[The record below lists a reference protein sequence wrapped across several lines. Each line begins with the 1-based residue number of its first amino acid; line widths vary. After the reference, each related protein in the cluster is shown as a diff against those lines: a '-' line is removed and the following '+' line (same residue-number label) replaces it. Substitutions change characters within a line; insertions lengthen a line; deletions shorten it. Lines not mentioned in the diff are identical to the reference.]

1 VSKDK
6 HFLNQDLFQKLRDE
20 VALWEG
26 SQYYIAD
33 QELFDIERFLDDHG
47 ASDIK
52 EELERIYGSP
62 LNEKFW
68 GSFLAYH
75 RLKKAREEIKT
86 EEKQQEEKR
95 RRYLEAVKAYQEAWN
110 EWIEAWA
117 REERK
122 KGWKVILGK
131 KKDEK

>member
-33 QELFDIERFLDDHG
+33 KELFDIERFLDDHG

-122 KGWKVILGK
+122 KGWKVIPGK

>member
-1 VSKDK
+1 MSKDRR
-6 HFLNQDLFQKLRDE
+6 FSNQDLFQKLRDE

-26 SQYYIAD
+26 SKYYIAD
-33 QELFDIERFLDDHG
+33 KELFDIECFLDDHD

-52 EELERIYGSP
+52 NELERLYGSP

-75 RLKKAREEIKT
+75 RLKKAREEIKS
-86 EEKQQEEKR
+86 EEREQEEKR
-95 RRYLEAVKAYQEAWN
+95 KRYLEAIKTYQEAWN
-110 EWIEAWA
+110 EWIDAWV

-122 KGWKVILGK
+122 RCWKVIPGK
-131 KKDEK
+131 KKDQE

>member
-1 VSKDK
+1 MTKERPLS
-6 HFLNQDLFQKLRDE
+6 NQDLFKKLREE

-26 SQYYIAD
+26 SKYYIAEK
-33 QELFDIERFLDDHG
+33 ELFNIEQFLDDHG

-52 EELERIYGSP
+52 EELKRLYGIP

-68 GSFLAYH
+68 RSFLAYH
-75 RLKKAREEIKT
+75 RLKKAREEIK
-86 EEKQQEEKR
+86 EEERQQEERR

-110 EWIEAWA
+110 EWIDAWV

-122 KGWKVILGK
+122 REWKVIPGK
-131 KKDEK
+131 KKEEE

>member
-1 VSKDK
+1 MSKDK

-33 QELFDIERFLDDHG
+33 KELFDIERFLDDHG
-47 ASDIK
+47 ASDIR

-122 KGWKVILGK
+122 KGWKVIPGK

>member
-26 SQYYIAD
+26 SQYYLAD
-33 QELFDIERFLDDHG
+33 KELFDIERFLDDHG
-47 ASDIK
+47 ASDIR

-75 RLKKAREEIKT
+75 RLKKAREEIKA

-95 RRYLEAVKAYQEAWN
+95 RRYLEAIKAYQEAWN

-122 KGWKVILGK
+122 KGWKVIPGK

>member
-1 VSKDK
+1 MSKDK

-33 QELFDIERFLDDHG
+33 KELFDIERFLDDHG

-122 KGWKVILGK
+122 KGWKVIPGK

>member
-47 ASDIK
+47 ASDIR

-122 KGWKVILGK
+122 KGWKVIPGK

>member
-33 QELFDIERFLDDHG
+33 KELFDIERFLDDHG

>member
-1 VSKDK
+1 MSKDK

-33 QELFDIERFLDDHG
+33 KELFDIERFLDDHG

>member
-33 QELFDIERFLDDHG
+33 KDLFDIERFLDDHG
-47 ASDIK
+47 ASDIR

-122 KGWKVILGK
+122 KGWKVIPGK

>member
-33 QELFDIERFLDDHG
+33 KELFDIERFLDDHG
-47 ASDIK
+47 ASDIR

-122 KGWKVILGK
+122 KGWKVIPGK